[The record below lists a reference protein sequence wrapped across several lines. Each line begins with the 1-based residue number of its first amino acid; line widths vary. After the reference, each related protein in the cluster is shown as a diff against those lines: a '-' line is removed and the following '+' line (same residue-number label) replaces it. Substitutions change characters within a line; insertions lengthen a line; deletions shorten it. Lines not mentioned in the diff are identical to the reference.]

1 VEGAPRPLELLFDA
15 INAGTLGDVALP
27 HPPADEWPA
36 VTEARRA
43 ERLAPPRPYR
53 RAPQGEAVVCEV
65 CGFGYENAGGDRLRH
80 RAYHDRA
87 VNGVRVPLAVRRTL
101 RHVASPG
108 PLLAEDTAD
117 GAVCDGVLVVRPTS
131 PVALRRLAYALS
143 VLLKRE
149 QHYDFPSIPYPRRRR
164 WDDAE
169 DEDRTRYQAA
179 YLVAIRPARG
189 ELGELGEP
197 GTPGAPPAPEERA
210 VGLLVLRRRPHGGWW
225 DADARTHTPASAGVE
240 GWAIEVV
247 YVAPAWRRRGIGS
260 QLTEAAARLR
270 GVRPSELLHSMP
282 LSEGGL
288 ALACATA
295 GTRTLLVAG

>member
-1 VEGAPRPLELLFDA
+1 MEGAPRPVELLFDA
-15 INAGTLGDVALP
+15 INAGTLGDVAPP

-36 VTEARRA
+36 VAEARRA

-65 CGFGYENAGGDRLRH
+65 SGFGYVNAGGDRLRH

-87 VNGVRVPLAVRRTL
+87 VNGVRVPRAAQRTL
-101 RHVASPG
+101 RPVASPG
-108 PLLAEDTAD
+108 PSLAEATGD
-117 GAVCDGVLVVRPTS
+117 GAVCDGVLVVCPTS

-143 VLLKRE
+143 LLLKRE
-149 QHYDFPSIPYPRRRR
+149 QHYDFPAVPYPRQRR
-164 WDDAE
+164 WNDPE

-179 YLVAIRPARG
+179 YLVALRPG
-189 ELGELGEP
+189 PGVPGEP
-197 GTPGAPPAPEERA
+197 GASGAPPAPEERA

-225 DADARTHTPASAGVE
+225 DADAGIHAPTPAGAE

-247 YVAPAWRRRGIGS
+247 YVSPAWRRRGIGT

-270 GVRPSELLHSMP
+270 GVRPSELLHSRP

-295 GTRTLLVAG
+295 GTRKLPVAG